1 MMVIVEAPS
10 RGVVAVNLSNGIL
23 TRHARARMQQRGIA
37 PWVVDQVL
45 RYGREHHDHRG
56 AVIVCADRAARRSIA
71 HAGKLRRAEA
81 DALRGVYVV
90 VALDGTVR
98 TVGHRHKRLRRH

>member
-1 MMVIVEAPS
+1 MVTVIGPS
-10 RGVVAVNLSNGIL
+10 GGYAVAKASNEHLS
-23 TRHARARMQQRGIA
+23 RHARARMQQRGIA
-37 PWVVDQVL
+37 PWMVDHVL

-56 AVIVCADRAARRSIA
+56 AMIFCVDRAARRGIER
-71 HAGKLRRAEA
+71 AGELRRAEA

-98 TVGHRHKRLRRH
+98 TVGHRHRRLQRH